1 MIARRLNARGER
13 TSAGIAWSAQSVR
26 NVLRNCLY
34 AGFVTWGHK
43 AAQPVVRSGV
53 LTKPRRYVADY
64 VKVKGMHPA
73 LVSEADFDAVQH
85 LLDSTPGLPLKKGH
99 EIKNPFVGLLYCG
112 KCGHVITYGAA
123 AAAPPCTGRLD
134 CRWAACD
141 NVSSFC
147 ADVEDAVLHA
157 LRLWLAEYEVDT
169 DQQNSVG
176 RELDDRAAQAQ
187 DEIRSIHTAQ
197 RKLRT
202 QLDRAAELVEQ
213 EIYTPEYFVSRR
225 NQINAQLTEL
235 DRALAK
241 ASERAL
247 CIDRERRASP
257 SMLPKL
263 QHVLEAYPTAQSAQ
277 EKNDLLRTVISRIV
291 YLKNAPERSLGD
303 STIYVEISRKFE

>member
-1 MIARRLNARGER
+1 M
-13 TSAGIAWSAQSVR
+13 
-26 NVLRNCLY
+26 
-34 AGFVTWGHK
+34 
-43 AAQPVVRSGV
+43 
-53 LTKPRRYVADY
+53 
-64 VKVKGMHPA
+64 
-73 LVSEADFDAVQH
+73 
-85 LLDSTPGLPLKKGH
+85 
-99 EIKNPFVGLLYCG
+99 
-112 KCGHVITYGAA
+112 
-123 AAAPPCTGRLD
+123 
-134 CRWAACD
+134 
-141 NVSSFC
+141 
-147 ADVEDAVLHA
+147 HA